1 MRRPI
6 FCNSLTRI
14 IAIKSIVDNIEKT
27 KVIGDSVLKAEKKCE
42 INRLFFET
50 PWERQRLMYLAKKEV
65 EQLMFHSNFSKRL
78 TALVPHKLLII
89 LIVSSIASM
98 PLH

>member
-50 PWERQRLMYLAKKEV
+50 PWERQRLMYLAKKG
-65 EQLMFHSNFSKRL
+65 S
-78 TALVPHKLLII
+78 
-89 LIVSSIASM
+89 
-98 PLH
+98 